1 MTNQRSPRGESRP
14 GALGRGSR
22 VLGAIPG
29 RGSLVAGPVLR
40 FSTQALHA
48 QLKALGV
55 AKLGYRHQVASALR
69 ELAAPG
75 SPAAAASASA
85 STASAS
91 AASASASTAPVAAS
105 ASASA
110 AAPTASDAFWQ
121 SIATKSLADAGGL
134 SSDTGANPNA
144 NPLP

>member
-29 RGSLVAGPVLR
+29 RESLVAGPVLR

-55 AKLGYRHQVASALR
+55 AKLGHRHQVASALR

-91 AASASASTAPVAAS
+91 AASASTAPVAAS

>member
-1 MTNQRSPRGESRP
+1 
-14 GALGRGSR
+14 

-29 RGSLVAGPVLR
+29 RESLVAGPVLR

-91 AASASASTAPVAAS
+91 AASASTAPVAAS

>member
-55 AKLGYRHQVASALR
+55 AKLGHRHQVASALR

-91 AASASASTAPVAAS
+91 AASASTAPVAAS

>member
-1 MTNQRSPRGESRP
+1 LTNQRSPRGESRP

-91 AASASASTAPVAAS
+91 AASASTAPVAAS

>member
-1 MTNQRSPRGESRP
+1 LTNQRSPRGESRP

-55 AKLGYRHQVASALR
+55 AKLGHRHQVASALR

-91 AASASASTAPVAAS
+91 AASASTAPVAAS

>member
-1 MTNQRSPRGESRP
+1 
-14 GALGRGSR
+14 

-55 AKLGYRHQVASALR
+55 AKLGHRHQVASALR

-91 AASASASTAPVAAS
+91 AASASTAPVAAS

>member
-29 RGSLVAGPVLR
+29 RGSLVAGRVLR

-55 AKLGYRHQVASALR
+55 TKLGHRHQVASALR

-91 AASASASTAPVAAS
+91 AASASTAPVAAS

>member
-1 MTNQRSPRGESRP
+1 LTNQRSPRGESRP

-29 RGSLVAGPVLR
+29 RESLVAGPVLR

-55 AKLGYRHQVASALR
+55 AKLGHRHQVASALR

-91 AASASASTAPVAAS
+91 AASASTAPVAAS